1 MDKPKYPAH
10 ASSVHQLATA
20 LKSLTGEV
28 KLTLVKLLQC
38 SVLLGNL
45 KPRQAACS
53 SNRSVHTAVPQKLL
67 RPTLGEASKYH

>member
-1 MDKPKYPAH
+1 MDKPKNPAH

-45 KPRQAACS
+45 KPRQAAC
-53 SNRSVHTAVPQKLL
+53 NRSVHTAVPQKLL